1 MQVREVIRRS
11 VRGSGVAR
19 RLAVV
24 GVAAVTAALL
34 QTAPSSASHGGES
47 SVFDCAGDPPGML
60 QTINIDGPG
69 DGKITT
75 FKKLDVG
82 TGDYVTAG
90 TSNLVW
96 SDLLGRT
103 GLTLNATA
111 TDLVTGK
118 SFATLNDEVQP
129 VLVQFDMDG
138 HVRFVGRLPGTASWA
153 AVVTSGGDYVF
164 NVTVG
169 QGLGVVADVSSL
181 QTFPLSTDVA
191 TLPMVGTI
199 VESTPN
205 DPPGDITLI
214 ESGGVEY
221 IIGYDHATDQ
231 FMAYGSDLT
240 QPPIAFTNTIL
251 PPGFSTSGNDV
262 LGAAWTF
269 DGNAYFSRN
278 DGDGVFVLAG
288 DDFDPATLTAEMK
301 PTTILAT
308 ANTNSNDGFGCATAA
323 AGQVPATTTTTTTTT
338 TTVAPTTTTTVAPT
352 TTTVAPTTTTVAPTT
367 TTVPTEVLGDVE
379 EADPADPVPGAPAF
393 TG

>member
-1 MQVREVIRRS
+1 M
-11 VRGSGVAR
+11 
-19 RLAVV
+19 
-24 GVAAVTAALL
+24 
-34 QTAPSSASHGGES
+34 
-47 SVFDCAGDPPGML
+47 
-60 QTINIDGPG
+60 
-69 DGKITT
+69 
-75 FKKLDVG
+75 DVG

-153 AVVTSGGDYVF
+153 AIINADGDYVH
-164 NVTVG
+164 NVTIQ
-169 QGLGVVADVSSL
+169 QGLGVVPDVSSL

-191 TLPMVGTI
+191 TLPMVGSI
-199 VESTPN
+199 VETTPN
-205 DPPGDITLI
+205 DPPGDIAVI
-214 ESGGVEY
+214 ESDGVEY
-221 IIGYDHATDQ
+221 IVGYDHSTNRL
-231 FMAYGSDLT
+231 MAYGSDLT

-251 PPGFSTSGNDV
+251 PPEFSTSGNDV
-262 LGAAWTF
+262 LGDAWSF

-278 DGDGVFVLAG
+278 DGGGLFVLDG
-288 DDFDPATLTAEMK
+288 DDFDPATLTAELK
-301 PTTILAT
+301 PTTLLDT
-308 ANTNSNDGFGCATAA
+308 VSTSSNDGGMGCFTSA
-323 AGQVPATTTTTTTTT
+323 QLPATT

-352 TTTVAPTTTTVAPTT
+352 TTTVAPTTTTTVAPTTTTTTVAPTTTTTTTVAPTTT
-367 TTVPTEVLGDVE
+367 TTVPTEVLGEVE
-379 EADPADPVPGAPAF
+379 EADPADPDPGTPAF